1 MSFLKSNPQASLPD
15 VLRQYP
21 ELAGPLFQIG
31 ETLMRGPSA
40 LSEGEREL
48 IGAYVSFL
56 NGCDFCMDVH
66 GHAAER
72 FGLDRRI
79 LEQLKG
85 TEQPD
90 GFGDQRISLF
100 RYIRRLNDSPGD
112 IVQED
117 ADAVLDKGWDENALV
132 NAVVLCGFFNLMNRW
147 VNGLGIPADH
157 EVTEKLGQMLHDK
170 GYAAVADMVRSM

>member
-15 VLRQYP
+15 ILRQYP
-21 ELAGPLFQIG
+21 ELAGPLFQMG

-112 IVQED
+112 IV
-117 ADAVLDKGWDENALV
+117 
-132 NAVVLCGFFNLMNRW
+132 
-147 VNGLGIPADH
+147 
-157 EVTEKLGQMLHDK
+157 
-170 GYAAVADMVRSM
+170 